1 MRRIVVLV
9 LLVCFAQAYE
19 YNKLLLRTQSSLYPK
34 LILMD
39 QKLSSHITD
48 GRIDLYIL
56 VTAIDTLY
64 AKYVKKQLDKLFA
77 DGVGEYALSTKIVN
91 FSTFLADNE
100 KRADA
105 IYVLKAK
112 EELLKGVAKK
122 IEGKNIYS
130 FTYEKEDLAQG
141 FLFNVSIEKEVVIY
155 INKSVLL
162 HNDFEFLP
170 ELYQMSRFIEP

>member
-9 LLVCFAQAYE
+9 LLFCFAQAYE

-39 QKLSSHITD
+39 QKLSSHIKD
-48 GRIDLYIL
+48 GCIDLYIL
-56 VTAIDTLY
+56 VTSIDRLY
-64 AKYVKKQLDKLFA
+64 AKYIKEQLDKLFA
-77 DGVGEYALSTKIVN
+77 KGVGEYTFRTKIVN
-91 FSTFLADNE
+91 FSNFLTDNE

-112 EELLKGVAKK
+112 EEILKKVAKT

-130 FTYEKEDLAQG
+130 FTYEKEDLLFG
-141 FLFNVSIEKEVVIY
+141 FLFNVSIEKEVMIY
-155 INKSVLL
+155 INKRVLL